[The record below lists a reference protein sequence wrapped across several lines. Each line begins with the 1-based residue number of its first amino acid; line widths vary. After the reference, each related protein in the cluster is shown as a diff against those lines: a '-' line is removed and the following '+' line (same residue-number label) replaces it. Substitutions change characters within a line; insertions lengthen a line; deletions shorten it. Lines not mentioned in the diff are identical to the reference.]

1 MKAKRSSL
9 FTLAAVLFA
18 VTAQAQTGTGR
29 ISGVVKDSSGGS
41 IPGVTVTALHEQT
54 GIRHSTTT
62 TATGAFVF
70 PSLPIGPYSVTSE
83 LQGFKR
89 ATRTGNVLNVATDL
103 SLTIT
108 MEPGGLEES

>member
-18 VTAQAQTGTGR
+18 VTAHAQTGTGR

-41 IPGVTVTALHEQT
+41 IPGATVTALHEQT
-54 GIRHSTTT
+54 GTRHTTT
-62 TATGAFVF
+62 TTDSGLFVF
-70 PSLPIGPYSVTSE
+70 PSLPIGPYSVICE

-89 ATRTGNVLNVATDL
+89 VTRTKNM
-103 SLTIT
+103 LTSRPT
-108 MEPGGLEES
+108 